1 MLLLA
6 FERRGGLAWV
16 FTDPYCLSSSE
27 YPSKSSDDDEELI
40 LIVLSVTVSS
50 TKSPSEAKSCLYD
63 VMGNGH
69 ALFNLAHNNYYYRNF
84 FFPSA
89 KVNRCQAKQPGLRLC
104 TCTPV
109 K

>member
-40 LIVLSVTVSS
+40 PISLSVTVSS
-50 TKSPSEAKSCLYD
+50 TKSTVISVVEAKSCLYD

-69 ALFNLAHNNYYYRNF
+69 ALFNLA
-84 FFPSA
+84 
-89 KVNRCQAKQPGLRLC
+89 
-104 TCTPV
+104 
-109 K
+109 

>member
-27 YPSKSSDDDEELI
+27 YPSNSSDDDEELI
-40 LIVLSVTVSS
+40 LILLSVTVSS
-50 TKSPSEAKSCLYD
+50 TKSNQSEAKSCLYD

-69 ALFNLAHNNYYYRNF
+69 ALFNLA
-84 FFPSA
+84 
-89 KVNRCQAKQPGLRLC
+89 
-104 TCTPV
+104 
-109 K
+109 